1 MKRLK
6 DLDLAELE
14 RRIRDAVGELL
25 NTGDSNLY
33 DVEITQVRYNRK
45 QPPTADIRVRLR
57 GNRALALAE
66 VAESRVLKGERT
78 EEDET
83 ERDAAF

>member
-6 DLDLAELE
+6 ALDLAELE
-14 RRIRDAVGELL
+14 RRFQNAVDELL
-25 NTGDSNLY
+25 NTGEKNFY

-57 GNRALALAE
+57 GNRALAMAE

>member
-6 DLDLAELE
+6 ALDLAELE
-14 RRIRDAVGELL
+14 RRFQNAVDELL
-25 NTGDSNLY
+25 NTGEKNFY

-66 VAESRVLKGERT
+66 VAESRVLRQT
-78 EEDET
+78 Q
-83 ERDAAF
+83 

>member
-6 DLDLAELE
+6 ALDLAELE
-14 RRIRDAVGELL
+14 RRFQNAVDELL
-25 NTGDSNLY
+25 NTGEKNFY